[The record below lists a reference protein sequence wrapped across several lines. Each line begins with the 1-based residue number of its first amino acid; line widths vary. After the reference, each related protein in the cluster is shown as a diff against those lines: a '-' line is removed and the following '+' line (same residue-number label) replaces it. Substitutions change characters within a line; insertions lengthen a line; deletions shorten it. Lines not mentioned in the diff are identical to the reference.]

1 MRPLIKVPLVNGV
14 IAGAL
19 GAVLT
24 IVLYYLS
31 SHPFLIPVYLD
42 FRILLF
48 GFFIFFT
55 LKEFRDLHQEG
66 ILYFW
71 QGLIASF
78 IFVNVFGIV
87 AGGIIWI
94 FALTVPVFVSEY
106 ISQQL
111 ETLRNI
117 PNEVI
122 ERIGKDV
129 YDRNLELLPATNAFD
144 LASLYFTQSLIIGFF
159 ISIILSVILRRQPKI

>member
-1 MRPLIKVPLVNGV
+1 MRPFVRVPLVNGA

-31 SHPFLIPVYLD
+31 GHPFLIPVYLD

-71 QGLIASF
+71 QGLIISF
-78 IFVNVFGIV
+78 IFVNIFGAV
-87 AGGIIWI
+87 AGGLLWI
-94 FALTVPVFVSEY
+94 FALIVPAFVSDY
-106 ISQQL
+106 IRSQTEILSNMPQ
-111 ETLRNI
+111 EI
-117 PNEVI
+117 I
-122 ERIGKDV
+122 DRIGKDV

>member
-1 MRPLIKVPLVNGV
+1 MRPLVKVPLVNGA

-19 GAVLT
+19 GALLN

-71 QGLIASF
+71 QGLIISF
-78 IFVNVFGIV
+78 IFVNVFGVV
-87 AGGIIWI
+87 AGGLIWI
-94 FALTVPVFVSEY
+94 FASAMPVFVSDY
-106 ISQQL
+106 ISQQIAIL
-111 ETLRNI
+111 KDI
-117 PNEVI
+117 PQEI
-122 ERIGKDV
+122 IDRIGKEV
-129 YDRNLELLPATNAFD
+129 YERNLEMLPATNAFD